1 MARKSLTIFLIF
13 SLLMVLTLSSPVGS
27 YGGKVLVFK
36 VTGTISV
43 AHSEAF
49 SDALILAHQEGYSAV
64 VLMLSTPGGSLDAT
78 LRMITAIENSQVPVV
93 GYVYPAG
100 TTAWSAGTYL
110 LMATHVAAMAPHTII
125 GSCQPISYSPF
136 GSQPVN
142 DTKILNAVISVMS
155 TQAKAHGRNQSLA
168 ISFITENVNVNDEE
182 AFQQGVIEYRAD
194 SLESL
199 MASIHGLEVKTAA
212 GRVKLNTQ
220 GATIVEYTFRLR
232 DSIINVVSDPT
243 ISSILFLIGIFAL
256 IYGLSA
262 PRHGGGVGGMGGAA
276 ALLLALIGMGFDI
289 NVVSFIMMAAGAIL
303 LIYELATP
311 GFGVFGFSGIILLT
325 IGTLFI
331 VPLSPEKWAIS
342 SEWYATFTYSII
354 AATVVIG
361 GIFLFAI
368 IKILQ
373 VRRRPPAIGSVIG
386 ETVVST
392 EDAPPNETAFVLYR
406 GEYWQAK
413 SNKGLKKGMKYKI
426 VGKEGPVLIL
436 EIEEAPQR
444 HT

>member
-13 SLLMVLTLSSPVGS
+13 SLLLVLTLSSPVSS

-36 VTGTISV
+36 VTGTISM

-49 SDALILAHQEGYSAV
+49 ADALSLAHQEGYSAV

-78 LRMITAIENSQVPVV
+78 LRMITAIENSLVPVV
-93 GYVYPAG
+93 GYVYPPG

-212 GRVKLNTQ
+212 GTVKLNTE

-262 PRHGGGVGGMGGAA
+262 PGHGGEIVGAV

-373 VRRRPPAIGSVIG
+373 VRRRPPAIGSIIG

-392 EDAPPNETAFVLYR
+392 EDAPPNETVFIPYR